1 MQIQNELDFIIAIDA
16 LKNVERRNFNADDQR
31 RENTAEH
38 SWQIIIFAQILY
50 PYARQKQAID
60 LLRVI
65 RMLSIHDLVEIAV
78 GDTFIF
84 DDKRMEGKYE
94 REKQAAEQ
102 LFGSLPGEAGNL
114 FLELWLEFEE
124 RNTPDAIFA
133 NAVDRL
139 MPFVLNSHTSG
150 KSWREAM
157 VNEIQVRKRLENAIA
172 EAGAAFE
179 EVFHTLLAK
188 NIADGKILAAHGQLP
203 GQAIDD
209 K

>member
-50 PYARQKQAID
+50 PYAKQKEEID

-84 DDKRMEGKYE
+84 DDNGMEGKFE
-94 REKQAAEQ
+94 REKQAAEK
-102 LFGSLPGEAGNL
+102 LFGSLHSEAGKL
-114 FLELWLEFEE
+114 FLELWLEFED
-124 RNTPDAIFA
+124 RKTADAIFA
-133 NAVDRL
+133 NAIDRL
-139 MPFVLNSHTSG
+139 IPFVLNSHTSG
-150 KSWREAM
+150 KSWREAL
-157 VNEIQVRKRLENAIA
+157 VTETQVRKRLEEAIS
-172 EAGAAFE
+172 EAGIAFE
-179 EVFHTLLAK
+179 EVFTTLLAK
-188 NIADGKILAAHGQLP
+188 NIAEGKILAANVLN
-203 GQAIDD
+203 
-209 K
+209 